1 MTDFLNGLAMILTVG
16 FGAFGFLFPRYTAGA
31 LDLRTGETTMGLSE
45 MRASV
50 GGLFVIMGI
59 AGFWMDSPVAYSMV
73 GFAYVGAAMGRFLSL
88 VLDSPPVGRVI
99 VFGGIEA
106 LMAAWLLYANF

>member
-16 FGAFGFLFPRYTAGA
+16 FGAFGLLFPRYT
-31 LDLRTGETTMGLSE
+31 LSSLHLRTAETTMGLSE

-50 GGLFVIMGI
+50 GGLFVVMGT
-59 AGFWMDSPVAYSMV
+59 AGFWLDTPLAYAMV
-73 GFAYVGAAMGRFLSL
+73 GFAYAGAALGRFLSL
-88 VLDSPPVGRVI
+88 VLDSPPVGRVL

-106 LMAAWLLYANF
+106 IMAAWLLAANF